1 MQRRG
6 GKRIRMDEPPPE
18 YENPMTPQVEQD
30 NYGGYMQSTGNM
42 YGETYGEQAGTS
54 SSDGMFESPPTP
66 GMRRVTRS
74 KARGQTNPPPPT
86 PAYASPPSNPVTTP
100 PKPRGRGRPPGRK
113 NNVEGHH
120 HITLDD
126 DTSLYHIIKNSKA
139 MLTNIVDDWIENYKI
154 NREAALISLMQ
165 FFINAAGCKGR
176 ITQQMQATMEHAAI
190 IRKMTEEF
198 DEESGEYP
206 LIMTGQIWKKFRQNF
221 CDFVQTLVK
230 QCQYSII
237 YDQFLMDNVISLLTG
252 LSDSQVRAFR
262 HTATL
267 GAMKLMTALV
277 DVALT
282 VSVNLD
288 NTQRQYEAERQK
300 TREKRAS
307 DRLEALLS
315 KRQELE
321 ENMDEIKNMLTYMFK
336 SVFVHRYRDTLPE
349 IRAIAMTEIGV
360 WMHKFHANF
369 LDDSYLKYIGWT
381 LHDKVGE
388 VRLRCLQALQPL
400 YASEELKGKLELFT
414 NKFKDR
420 IVAMTL
426 DKEYDVAVQ
435 AVRLVISILKHH
447 HEILTDKD
455 CEHVYELVY
464 SSHRAV
470 AQAAGEFLN
479 ERLFQPGDLDPG
491 KTKRGKRRLPNT
503 PFIRDLVQFFIE
515 SELHEHAAYLV
526 DSLIDSNN
534 MMKDWECMTDLLLE
548 EPGPNEEPL
557 DNRQETSL
565 IEIMVCC
572 VKQAATG
579 EPPVG
584 RGPTRKGSS
593 MKEMKQAGEDKTK
606 LTEHFI
612 VTLPPLLE
620 KYSADPE
627 KLANLLTIP
636 QYFELDLYTS
646 GRQEGS
652 LQALLAKLKHIA
664 QVHHEPEVLETLAKT
679 LEILCTEGHSIYTRC
694 DVARSTIVD
703 MIVQSY
709 KEAIDDWRNLLLGE
723 ETPDDDERFNAV
735 SSLKK
740 VSMFYACHDLNQ
752 WNLWDTLFQ
761 DMKDVES
768 CLPPEALKYCLSA
781 CYYYLL
787 WGLKNLETQ
796 HEGGGLV
803 STSIDE
809 LRHHLDEFIEAS
821 QMLIRQSPH
830 QIIKEEAYVG
840 LCDLLIVFS
849 EQLAGTAPFASQ
861 LACEPDR
868 NLQTLLNEFVQTY
881 VFVPEQDAE
890 HDEHRIEELHKRRNF
905 LAAYCKLI
913 VYNIM
918 PTKAGADV
926 FKNYVKYYNEYG
938 DIIKT
943 TLSKAREINKVNCA
957 LTMCLSMNMMFNEVQ
972 RLSGGRNARQHEEF
986 FALKELAKRF
996 ALSFGLDAVKNREA
1010 ITALHR
1016 AGILFAV
1023 SGAENSDDPTMPPPN
1038 LPFLE
1043 ILSEF
1048 TNKLLKQDKKVV
1060 MMFLDKRMTTGLA
1073 SSRGEDWQPLLL
1085 YRNSLL
1091 HGETDTL
1098 PTTSK
1103 RAYGRKRK
1111 EMESDHE
1118 QEDNLSDQEFP
1129 GNLYG

>member
-1 MQRRG
+1 MHRRG

-18 YENPMTPQVEQD
+18 YDSPMTPAVDQD
-30 NYGGYMQSTGNM
+30 NY
-42 YGETYGEQAGTS
+42 
-54 SSDGMFESPPTP
+54 DGMFESPPTP
-66 GMRRVTRS
+66 GLRRITRS
-74 KARGQTNPPPPT
+74 KAKGITAPPPIMS
-86 PAYASPPSNPVTTP
+86 AMHSPPHPTTTGRG
-100 PKPRGRGRPPGRK
+100 RGRGRPPGRK
-113 NNVEGHH
+113 NQHVEHPGSGEDE
-120 HITLDD
+120 TA
-126 DTSLYHIIKNSKA
+126 LYHIIRTSKSS
-139 MLTNIVDDWIENYKI
+139 LTSIVDDWIESYKT
-154 NREAALISLMQ
+154 NREQALNSLMQ

-176 ITQQMQATMEHAAI
+176 ITPQMQSTMEHASI

-206 LIMTGQIWKKFRQNF
+206 LIMAGQSWKKFRQNF

-237 YDQFLMDNVISLLTG
+237 YDQYLMDNVISLLTG

-282 VSVNLD
+282 VSINLD

-307 DRLEALLS
+307 DRLESLLQ

-349 IRAIAMTEIGV
+349 IRAIAMSEIGV

-435 AVRLVISILKHH
+435 AVKLVISILKHH

-479 ERLFQPGDLDPG
+479 ERLFQPTDMDAG

-526 DSLIDSNN
+526 DSLIESNT

-548 EPGPNEEPL
+548 EPGPLEEPL

-579 EPPVG
+579 EAPVG
-584 RGPTRKGSS
+584 RGPTRKITSLREI
-593 MKEMKQAGEDKTK
+593 KLAGEDKQK

-612 VTLPPLLE
+612 VTLPPLLD

-627 KLANLLTIP
+627 KLANLLAIP
-636 QYFELDLYTS
+636 QYFDLDLYTS

-664 QVHHEPEVLETLAKT
+664 QVHHEPEVLETCAKT

-694 DVARSTIVD
+694 DVSRSTIID
-703 MIVQSY
+703 MIVAAY

-723 ETPDDDERFNAV
+723 ETPNTDEIFSVV

-740 VSMFYACHDLNQ
+740 VALFYASHNLNQ
-752 WNLWDTLFQ
+752 WSLWDSLFQ
-761 DMKDVES
+761 DVKELDS
-768 CLPPEALKYCLSA
+768 SLPPEALKYCLSA
-781 CYYYLL
+781 CFYYLL
-787 WGLKNLETQ
+787 WALKSLEII
-796 HEGGGLV
+796 HEGGGLTNQGV
-803 STSIDE
+803 QE
-809 LRHHLDEFIEAS
+809 LRENLDTFIEAA
-821 QMLIRQSPH
+821 QDIIRSSPH
-830 QIIKEEAYVG
+830 QILREEAYVA

-849 EQLAGTAPFASQ
+849 EQLHSTAPF
-861 LACEPDR
+861 LHELICEPDR
-868 NLQTLLNEFVQTY
+868 NLQLLLNEFVQTY
-881 VFVPEQDAE
+881 VFTPEQEGDQ
-890 HDEHRIEELHKRRNF
+890 DEHRIEELHKKRNF
-905 LAAYCKLI
+905 LAAYSKLI

-926 FKNYVKYYNEYG
+926 FKHYVKYYNDYG
-938 DIIKT
+938 DIIKA

-957 LTMCLSMNMMFNEVQ
+957 LTMCLSLSMMYQ
-972 RLSGGRNARQHEEF
+972 SLSTNGERVTRNHEEF

-1023 SGAENSDDPTMPPPN
+1023 SGAETVEDPTGPPPN

-1043 ILSEF
+1043 IMSEF

-1060 MMFLDKRMTTGLA
+1060 LSFLDRRIATGMP
-1073 SSRGEDWQPLLL
+1073 SSRGEDWQPLLV
-1085 YRNSLL
+1085 YRNSLV
-1091 HGETDTL
+1091 HGETDVF

-1103 RAYGRKRK
+1103 RAYSRKRK
-1111 EMESDHE
+1111 DIDEDQDRDDNDSDT
-1118 QEDNLSDQEFP
+1118 EFP